1 MGVTIGESY
10 DDFYQMKIPI
20 PHEYQFDPVDYRA
33 DIYSHYSDD
42 IYETFIKEGLE
53 VHKLF
58 NNGSYCN
65 YKNNKLLM
73 HNDTCYKIEGDEFAH
88 GGFVCNE
95 GKWSTDKC
103 KGYYCDIGYY
113 YDQFEN
119 KCKKECP

>member
-1 MGVTIGESY
+1 
-10 DDFYQMKIPI
+10 
-20 PHEYQFDPVDYRA
+20 
-33 DIYSHYSDD
+33 
-42 IYETFIKEGLE
+42 
-53 VHKLF
+53 
-58 NNGSYCN
+58 
-65 YKNNKLLM
+65 M

-119 KCKKECP
+119 NVKKNAHIMKIGNILLFLRKI